1 MKALLTIVF
10 ASFMAAFWFTFCVL
24 ISETANT
31 PGFRNEP
38 PTDEEIQQ
46 RLYKELPEK
55 IMHKSDSIVR
65 AKSRKK

>member
-1 MKALLTIVF
+1 MRTLLTILFGSIIVG
-10 ASFMAAFWFTFCVL
+10 FWFVFCIL

-38 PTDEEIQQ
+38 PTDKEIQQ

-55 IMHKSDSIVR
+55 IMHKSDSIIR
-65 AKSRKK
+65 SKSRKQ